1 MNKIKKISLT
11 IIYFI
16 LSLGATYLLY
26 RLLRFEYE
34 DLKKNEIDGFQDFMS
49 FLLKIILDITNIFNL
64 LAYMIVGCLWY
75 ITYNKIFELKEPL
88 KNDAPRDKDYYSELK
103 DDVTSKK
110 DYLDVMDHSL
120 NNDYT
125 YLC

>member
-34 DLKKNEIDGFQDFMS
+34 DLKKMKLMDS
-49 FLLKIILDITNIFNL
+49 KTLCRSCLKL
-64 LAYMIVGCLWY
+64 
-75 ITYNKIFELKEPL
+75 
-88 KNDAPRDKDYYSELK
+88 S
-103 DDVTSKK
+103 
-110 DYLDVMDHSL
+110 
-120 NNDYT
+120 
-125 YLC
+125 